1 MEVLFDF
8 DTHLFTLLLVIFL
21 FMGSFALESLLLRY
35 AAYLILAIDIYNN
48 LSYNDPMTLLHCSL
62 DLIVVSLILLV
73 FLVIK
78 KSDLK
83 FILVASSMIIFTL
96 MHPNYKSRLLPL
108 DYNYIQQVD
117 QDLEVLVQ
125 LKQNTP
131 FNKWKEG
138 YKIFDI
144 SYPLFDVA
152 DKSFLLDE
160 YLGINISE
168 NQQMTDLASKLDSD
182 LNVAYWEYN
191 ETINLELPQQS
202 ELESSLRAAQT
213 NDPLSDKQWMTKR
226 YDLGKID
233 QLVNGKAKSN
243 NQVLSVIAI
252 LDTGI
257 DAQHEDLKDNY
268 ISTSTVYDS
277 DRKGHGTHCAGI
289 AAAVTGNNIGIAS
302 LLPRDS
308 KVKVSS
314 IKVLNSLGVGSQ
326 KSIIDGIITAA
337 DKGYEVISLSL
348 GGMSSDSKKK
358 AYNEAVKYAQAKGA
372 IVVVAAGNSGR
383 DAQDYSPAN
392 AEGVIVVTAVDT
404 LMKKA
409 HFANDV
415 SNIELALAAPG
426 TEIYA
431 TFPDN
436 DYKAFSG
443 TSMSAPFVSG
453 LIGLMKAYDNSLT
466 TKQAYSILKDSAT
479 KESGLNIIEP
489 VKALELFFRQ
499 RKVS

>member
-1 MEVLFDF
+1 MIMFY
-8 DTHLFTLLLVIFL
+8 LV
-21 FMGSFALESLLLRY
+21 
-35 AAYLILAIDIYNN
+35 
-48 LSYNDPMTLLHCSL
+48 
-62 DLIVVSLILLV
+62 
-73 FLVIK
+73 
-78 KSDLK
+78 
-83 FILVASSMIIFTL
+83 
-96 MHPNYKSRLLPL
+96 HPNYESGLRPL
-108 DYNYIQQVD
+108 EYTNMQKIDHDI
-117 QDLEVLVQ
+117 EILVQ
-125 LKQNTP
+125 LEENTP

-138 YKIFDI
+138 YQSLDLT
-144 SYPLFDVA
+144 YPLFHVA

-160 YLGINISE
+160 YLGINISDTK
-168 NQQMTDLASKLDSD
+168 QITDLASRLDSD
-182 LNVAYWEYN
+182 PDVAYWEYN
-191 ETINLELPQQS
+191 ETINLELPQES
-202 ELESSLRAAQT
+202 KLEYSLIAAQT
-213 NDPLSDKQWMTKR
+213 NDPLTDKQWMTKR
-226 YDLGKID
+226 YDLSKID
-233 QLVNGKAKSN
+233 QLVNGKAKSS
-243 NQVLSVIAI
+243 NQTLSVIAI

-308 KVKVSS
+308 KVKVTS

-337 DKGYEVISLSL
+337 DKGYDVISLSL

-383 DAQDYSPAN
+383 DAQEYSPAN

-415 SNIELALAAPG
+415 SNIELGLAAPG

-453 LIGLMKAYDNSLT
+453 LIGLMKAYESTIT
-466 TKQAYSILKDSAT
+466 TKQAYKILNDSAT